1 MNPRK
6 TVLQPVARGI
16 DFVGQV
22 LKPWRRTTRPRT
34 LRMALQRS
42 ELAES
47 ADLHQIANS
56 YFGLLRQA
64 THSHAERAQLA
75 HVALRRGHCVDA
87 QLTKSDRRA
96 KP

>member
-34 LRMALQRS
+34 LRMALQRT
-42 ELAES
+42 ELADA

-64 THSHAERAQLA
+64 THSHDERAQLA
-75 HVALRRGHCVDA
+75 HVALRRGHCVSGD
-87 QLTKSDRRA
+87 LTKIYRRSGT
-96 KP
+96 